1 MSTAFSWA
9 HASWDNAARLDI
21 PHRGPRI
28 GGMEMNVALLPR
40 ARE

>member
-1 MSTAFSWA
+1 VYRP
-9 HASWDNAARLDI
+9 SWDNTARLDI